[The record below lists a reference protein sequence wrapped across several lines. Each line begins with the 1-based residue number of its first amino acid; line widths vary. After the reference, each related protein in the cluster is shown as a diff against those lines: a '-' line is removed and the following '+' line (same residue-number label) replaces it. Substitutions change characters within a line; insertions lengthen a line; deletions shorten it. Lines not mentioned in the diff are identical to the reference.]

1 MKNAHNN
8 CHDAECMERSCGQVL
23 LHDISDVGTSC
34 LAPSVHAISGY
45 VQRSTRIRVRRV
57 GSSNGVNS
65 SAYFSKVSSV
75 NSFVLVAAGANGA
88 PAVDDSML
96 GFNGKGVLGVQTNYI
111 RPINNDGGEWIS
123 HSQAKIGKENRW
135 SIQETINQ
143 SGHKKD
149 KSYGSTLTKV
159 QRIAF
164 NKDRSNH
171 SSTKDVASTTIKISS
186 TGAKELRIT
195 TGFSQV
201 FEGGSRHE

>member
-1 MKNAHNN
+1 MKNAHNKGQ
-8 CHDAECMERSCGQVL
+8 DAECMERSGDHVL
-23 LHDISDVGTSC
+23 LHDISNVGSSC
-34 LAPSVHAISGY
+34 LVPSVHAISGY
-45 VQRSTRIRVRRV
+45 VQRSTRIGVRRV
-57 GSSNGVNS
+57 GSSNGVGS
-65 SAYFSKVSSV
+65 FAYFSKVSSV
-75 NSFVLVAAGANGA
+75 NSFMLVAAGANGA
-88 PAVDDSML
+88 PAINDSML